1 MTRTETSPPP
11 NAPAGPARRSWIQ
24 PRVQSFETRPE
35 VTAYA
40 GTDGPWNNR

>member
-11 NAPAGPARRSWIQ
+11 SAPAGSTRRSWTRPQ
-24 PRVQSFETRPE
+24 VRGFETRPE

-40 GTDGPWNNR
+40 GADGPWNNR

>member
-1 MTRTETSPPP
+1 MTRIETSPPP
-11 NAPAGPARRSWIQ
+11 NASAAPTRRSWVR
-24 PRVQSFETRPE
+24 PEVQSFETRPE